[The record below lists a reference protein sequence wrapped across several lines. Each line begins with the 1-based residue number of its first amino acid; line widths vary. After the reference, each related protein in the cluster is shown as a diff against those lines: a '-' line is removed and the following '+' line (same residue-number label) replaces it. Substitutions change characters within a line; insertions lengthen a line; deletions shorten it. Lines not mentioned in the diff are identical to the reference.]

1 MRKVL
6 DSEEYDELKQTDQ
19 DQIPEYKLLKAVL
32 TRALQDYTGILKGRP
47 SSKDPQISERDD
59 VVKDRRRH
67 AIAAEEWL
75 FDDTEAPR
83 GKFTHFTFRW
93 ICLHL
98 DLDPQVIRREATRI
112 KRFAEEYGKLFPM
125 QVCKKRFWPTVIT
138 EYTEGTILQGVVQCE
153 PRSWLH

>member
-47 SSKDPQISERDD
+47 SSKGPQISERDD

-112 KRFAEEYGKLFPM
+112 KRFASLLRLESTTRRRQDDP
-125 QVCKKRFWPTVIT
+125 KRQSFRVRKEATHRKHTDYPQNLGET
-138 EYTEGTILQGVVQCE
+138 
-153 PRSWLH
+153 